1 MENISIAKITSAHGI
16 KGLVKIMSFASNP
29 FDIEEYSKNIFTVQG
44 DAIKIK
50 IIRHIP
56 SANNDL
62 FIGEVEGSEDRN
74 SAEALRNT
82 ELFVKKEDLIKSDDD
97 EFFYCDLIG
106 LEVFDL
112 KKKKIGK
119 VEAVNDFGAGGLV
132 EIKFS
137 DEKYSKNKISDFAF
151 TNETFPE
158 VNISDGYLVFDLP
171 DIIEALDTD
180 ENK

>member
-29 FDIEEYSKNIFTVQG
+29 CDIEEYVKTIFDSSG
-44 DAIKIK
+44 NPLKIK
-50 IIRHIP
+50 IIRQIP

-62 FIGEVEGSEDRN
+62 FIAEIEGSEDRN
-74 SAEALRNT
+74 SSESLRGT
-82 ELFVKKEDLIKSDDD
+82 ELFIKKEDLIKYDED

-106 LEVFDL
+106 LDVLDPQ
-112 KKKKIGK
+112 KKKIGK
-119 VEAVNDFGAGGLV
+119 VEAVHDFGAGGLV

-151 TNETFPE
+151 TDETFPE
-158 VNISDGYLVFDLP
+158 VNIAEGFLIFDLP
-171 DIIEALDTD
+171 DIIEALDAD
-180 ENK
+180 KE